1 MFRRLGEE
9 IGYGDGRTVARAD
22 QYDYATTFLAS
33 ERRML
38 FLRGVIVGWPGGF
51 AQGRDDQFSPTAI
64 MDSIIAMNVEDSA
77 RPITLVINSVGGVTD
92 EGMMLYDVIKL
103 SRAPIVTLGMNCAS
117 MATVLLAAGGT
128 RLAMPHSRF
137 MLHLPS
143 ASGMSGDV
151 KELELH
157 TKEINKTKD
166 TLVGCYIE
174 CGVTAKL
181 QKADPKKIR
190 KQILSDID
198 RVFWIGAEQAIK
210 YGLVDR
216 IVIPSE
222 LFGA

>member
-1 MFRRLGEE
+1 
-9 IGYGDGRTVARAD
+9 
-22 QYDYATTFLAS
+22 
-33 ERRML
+33 ML
-38 FLRGVIVGWPGGF
+38 FLRGIIVGWPCS
-51 AQGRDDQFSPTAI
+51 ASYPGRDDQFSPTAI
-64 MDSIIAMNVEDSA
+64 MDSIIAMTVEDNTK
-77 RPITLVINSVGGVTD
+77 PITLVINSVGGVTD

-103 SRAPIVTLGMNCAS
+103 SQAPIITLGMNAAS
-117 MATVLLAAGGT
+117 MATVLLAAGAE

-143 ASGMSGDV
+143 TSGMSGDV
-151 KELELH
+151 KEVELH
-157 TKEINKTKD
+157 TKEIIKMKD
-166 TLVGCYIE
+166 TLVDCYIE
-174 CGVTAKL
+174 CGVTAGLAKP
-181 QKADPKKIR
+181 DTKKIR